1 MTLSK
6 LIYIPRAVGDC
17 IQVLFHHSLSWPWRW
32 SLMKALLQLKWTLWR
47 HPAQQSVSVML
58 QQQPFLFPN
67 HSDAQTLLKEI
78 WLQQVYQPQTPLPAN
93 ARMLDLGANIG
104 NSSAYMMRLHGV
116 TTVVAYE
123 PDAQNFLLL
132 QQNLGQHTSVQLH
145 QQAVGTKH
153 ETRSIALSHASG
165 INKQFDMPGTDAVI
179 SVADIADVLAPGF
192 DLVKMDIEG
201 AEWPLL
207 QRIATL
213 NLLQKANYWMIEL
226 HALHAHTAEWATIT
240 ALCTEQ
246 GYQIDRIDCVWHL
259 YKMPDR

>member
-17 IQVLFHHSLSWPWRW
+17 IKVLFHHSLSWPWRW

-47 HPAQQSVSVML
+47 HPEQQSVTVKL

-67 HSDAQTLLKEI
+67 HSNAQTLLKEI
-78 WLQQVYQPQTPLPAN
+78 WLQQVYKPLTPLPAN
-93 ARMLDLGANIG
+93 ARMLDLGANTG

-123 PDAQNFLLL
+123 PDAENFALLK
-132 QQNLGQHTSVQLH
+132 QNLGQYPSVLLH
-145 QQAVGTKH
+145 QQAIGIKH
-153 ETRSIALSHASG
+153 ETRSIALSQKSG
-165 INKQFDMPGTDAVI
+165 INKQFDVPGTDAEI

-192 DLVKMDIEG
+192 ELVKMDIEG

-207 QRIATL
+207 KRITTL

-226 HALHAHTAEWATIT
+226 HALQAHTEEWTTIT
-240 ALCTEQ
+240 DVCSEQ